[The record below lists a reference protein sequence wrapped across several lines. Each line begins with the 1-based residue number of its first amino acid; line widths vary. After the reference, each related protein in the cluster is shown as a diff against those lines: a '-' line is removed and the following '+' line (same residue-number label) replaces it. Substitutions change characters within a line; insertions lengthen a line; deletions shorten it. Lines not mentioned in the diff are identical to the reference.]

1 MRFYYANQPAAILI
15 GLLSVAI
22 VVALAAVFLPLIFG
36 LLVVAVGAAA
46 LFWAWNWLKVKMG
59 WAQPSPYADFA
70 ENDASGRSPGALAL
84 RRAFGRR
91 IRLHRD
97 RRDGRDGRRRE
108 RAPRNGDP
116 PPLEDER
123 RRDAETE
130 VSTIPTHK
138 KGRPHEQAAPFASS
152 APQRSGEIEVA
163 RAFLEALFDG
173 AFRQRLGSIGVEEA
187 S

>member
-70 ENDASGRSPGALAL
+70 EMMRQAEAQARSRYGERSGG
-84 RRAFGRR
+84 
-91 IRLHRD
+91 
-97 RRDGRDGRRRE
+97 E
-108 RAPRNGDP
+108 P

-123 RRDAETE
+123 RRRRGNE
-130 VSTIPTHK
+130 VSTIPTPQE
-138 KGRPHEQAAPFASS
+138 RAPSRTSGALCVS
-152 APQRSGEIEVA
+152 APQRSGEM
-163 RAFLEALFDG
+163 R
-173 AFRQRLGSIGVEEA
+173 
-187 S
+187 

>member
-70 ENDASGRSPGALAL
+70 EMMRQAEAQARTRYGERSGGESAYIETDVTVETDGEGNV
-84 RRAFGRR
+84 RRETAT
-91 IRLHRD
+91 
-97 RRDGRDGRRRE
+97 RRRWKMNDVE
-108 RAPRNGDP
+108 
-116 PPLEDER
+116 
-123 RRDAETE
+123 DAET
-130 VSTIPTHK
+130 K
-138 KGRPHEQAAPFASS
+138 
-152 APQRSGEIEVA
+152 
-163 RAFLEALFDG
+163 
-173 AFRQRLGSIGVEEA
+173 
-187 S
+187 